1 MGTKMIGNLK
11 ESGYKGFYINPAYPN
26 YGISVTGDVIQ
37 FNTGKVLNYV
47 KYSSYSEPVCFL
59 TVRGQTRT
67 KFRSRIIAETFIPI
81 PKELKNK
88 TFIEVIYK
96 DGNEENLSLDNLE
109 WAERGTWAKMRKW
122 FENKR
127 LRDKWE
133 VPEFNE
139 DNPGT
144 YPNAVECKFKPGF
157 FYLPNVERPLVCN
170 NKGDV
175 YDLELKEYIK
185 HRPTQF
191 GYIDVLIRVSDYNNK
206 KEWFKNYKVHRLV
219 ASLFCPKPGNKDWYD
234 VNHKDGD
241 KTNNYYTNLEWV
253 TKKENMRHA
262 IQTGLISVRWILSRN
277 IQTGEIKRFSSTLEC
292 SRYFNIGETVLLKR
306 LNRGTAATTTRN
318 WHVFMYEDQG
328 PYWPELT
335 KEQAI
340 EDNWDF
346 DFIKTKDSKAF
357 KIKVTNLSNKRSI
370 VYPSLNMAAKNT
382 KVVNS
387 TLSFYFKSYGD
398 VVELNGYRFEKL
410 GSSELSSQQIKA
422 WSNKSKKVK
431 LSI

>member
-1 MGTKMIGNLK
+1 
-11 ESGYKGFYINPAYPN
+11 
-26 YGISVTGDVIQ
+26 
-37 FNTGKVLNYV
+37 
-47 KYSSYSEPVCFL
+47 
-59 TVRGQTRT
+59 
-67 KFRSRIIAETFIPI
+67 
-81 PKELKNK
+81 
-88 TFIEVIYK
+88 
-96 DGNEENLSLDNLE
+96 
-109 WAERGTWAKMRKW
+109 
-122 FENKR
+122 
-127 LRDKWE
+127 
-133 VPEFNE
+133 
-139 DNPGT
+139 
-144 YPNAVECKFKPGF
+144 
-157 FYLPNVERPLVCN
+157 
-170 NKGDV
+170 
-175 YDLELKEYIK
+175 
-185 HRPTQF
+185 
-191 GYIDVLIRVSDYNNK
+191 
-206 KEWFKNYKVHRLV
+206 
-219 ASLFCPKPGNKDWYD
+219 
-234 VNHKDGD
+234 
-241 KTNNYYTNLEWV
+241 
-253 TKKENMRHA
+253 MRHA

-398 VVELNGYRFEKL
+398 VVELNGYRL
-410 GSSELSSQQIKA
+410 RS
-422 WSNKSKKVK
+422 
-431 LSI
+431 